1 MKERPI
7 LFKDEMIRAILEGRK
22 TQTRRVVKPQPETM
36 RDPFPTTP
44 ETMMADGY
52 SCNRVFKI
60 TERPGIYRCL
70 GMRNFV
76 EAFSPYGQP
85 GDRLWV
91 REAWAMID
99 KDYKPADLAK
109 ATSLVYRADG
119 LKVPNQRDREIRA
132 IFADRCRFP
141 MDEIKWRPS
150 IHMPRVASRLTLE
163 ITGVRVERLQD
174 ISYQDAQAEGVQT
187 ETADPWFYH
196 ISTERNVYDFAADEP
211 QGSFRKLWESINGP
225 GSWMEN
231 PWVWVIEF
239 KRVQS

>member
-22 TQTRRVVKPQPETM
+22 TQTRRVVKPPKNVDPKHWMPEKLW
-36 RDPFPTTP
+36 DGQFKALHWP
-44 ETMMADGY
+44 ADCAE
-52 SCNRVFKI
+52 SEILKC
-60 TERPGIYRCL
+60 
-70 GMRNFV
+70 
-76 EAFSPYGQP
+76 PYGQP

-91 REAWAMID
+91 RETWTE
-99 KDYKPADLAK
+99 P
-109 ATSLVYRADG
+109 TSLDPGPTFYKADYPACVPAHFSN
-119 LKVPNQRDREIRA
+119 VPNTSA
-132 IFADRCRFP
+132 
-141 MDEIKWRPS
+141 IKWRPS
-150 IHMPRVASRLTLE
+150 IHMRRDQSRINLK
-163 ITGVRVERLQD
+163 ITDVRVERLQD
-174 ISYQDAQAEGVQT
+174 IGYQDAQAEGVQT

-225 GSWMEN
+225 GSWKEN